1 MRITQDAFD
10 ELVKENVEDFDM
22 GREEAAEDAVKQ
34 FQAQVRE
41 GVVWCGVVWCRDC
54 EFKFRDG

>member
-41 GVVWCGVVWCRDC
+41 RCGVVWCGVVQGLRI
-54 EFKFRDG
+54 